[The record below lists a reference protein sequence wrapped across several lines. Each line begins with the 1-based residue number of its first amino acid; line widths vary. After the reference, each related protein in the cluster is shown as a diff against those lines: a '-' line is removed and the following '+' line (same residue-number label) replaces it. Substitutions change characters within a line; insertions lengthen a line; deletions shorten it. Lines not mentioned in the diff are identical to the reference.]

1 MLIFTDIRGDEKIT
15 YRVAKVKYST
25 GEEVV
30 WLAENL
36 RTTKYPDGT
45 DISLANGDYWNAP
58 SDISEGL
65 QKAYGKYYSIKI
77 VDKIVSDGWKM
88 PTFEDYKLLLN
99 ESLQTGSA
107 DVLKHRTY
115 WNWSESVPDNANA
128 WGIGLVPGGY
138 VQYVGANEKVINYNQ
153 ADNNC

>member
-58 SDISEGL
+58 S
-65 QKAYGKYYSIKI
+65 
-77 VDKIVSDGWKM
+77 VW
-88 PTFEDYKLLLN
+88 
-99 ESLQTGSA
+99 
-107 DVLKHRTY
+107 
-115 WNWSESVPDNANA
+115 
-128 WGIGLVPGGY
+128 
-138 VQYVGANEKVINYNQ
+138 
-153 ADNNC
+153 